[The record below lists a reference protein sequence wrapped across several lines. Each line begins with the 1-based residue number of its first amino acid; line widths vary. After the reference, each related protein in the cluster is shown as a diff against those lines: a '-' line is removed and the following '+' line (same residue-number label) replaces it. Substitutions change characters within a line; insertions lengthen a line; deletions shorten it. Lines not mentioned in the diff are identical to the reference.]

1 MNQLI
6 LAIILSFLPIS
17 ELRGGMPLAITYALK
32 NSIQIFPIFL
42 LIVFSNILAIFVLFF
57 FLDFLNDKL
66 LKIKAYKKFFD
77 YYLEKTRKKADK
89 LNKKMSSL
97 GYFALAIFVAIPL
110 PMTGA
115 WTGTFI
121 AWFLG
126 LERKKSILAIALGVL
141 IAGLIVLFAT
151 LGIIKLF

>member
-6 LAIILSFLPIS
+6 LAIILSILPIS
-17 ELRGGMPLAITYALK
+17 ELRGGMPVAISYALK

-42 LIVFSNILAIFVLFF
+42 LIVFSNILAVFVVFF

-66 LKIKAYKKFFD
+66 LKIRVYKKFFD
-77 YYLEKTRKKADK
+77 FYLERIRKKANK
-89 LNKKMSSL
+89 LNKKISTA
-97 GYFALAIFVAIPL
+97 GYIALALFVAIPL
-110 PMTGA
+110 PATGA
-115 WTGTFI
+115 WTGAFI